1 METMAALMGQLAT
14 EEGISSTPFPG
25 IRIFK
30 ASRNLPRAPLLYDQ
44 GVIIVGQGAKQV
56 FLGNMAY
63 EYNTDRYLVLPV
75 PLPAECETKASM
87 DAPFLG
93 LLMDIDLTVLHSIIG
108 AMDAH
113 MDPGVWGAEDKPQG
127 LFLAVADEGFKAT
140 VCRLLVALQSPM
152 EAEVLG
158 RGLVR
163 ELFFKI
169 MTGENAAS
177 LYALAMKN
185 SNLSRIDKALK
196 QIHEH
201 YQEPMDVGEL
211 AGLVNMSVSSF
222 HRAFKDVTA
231 SSPIQYIKKTRL
243 NKAKGLLVA
252 RDIRVNEAASLVGYE
267 SATQFSRE
275 FKRYF
280 GDSPVAFVGR
290 LEEGR

>member
-14 EEGISSTPFPG
+14 GEGISNTPIPG

-56 FLGNMAY
+56 FFGNMAY

-93 LLMDIDLTVLHSIIG
+93 LLMDIDPAMLHSIIG

-113 MDPGVWGAEDKPQG
+113 VDSGVWGTEGRPQG
-127 LFLAVADEGFKAT
+127 LFLAEADGEFKST

-152 EAEVLG
+152 ETDVLG

-163 ELFFKI
+163 ELFFRI
-169 MTGENAAS
+169 MKGENAAS
-177 LYALAMKN
+177 LYDLAMKN

-201 YQEPMDVGEL
+201 YPDPMDVGAL

-222 HRAFKDVTA
+222 HRAFKEVTA

-243 NKAKGLLVA
+243 HKAKGLLV
-252 RDIRVNEAASLVGYE
+252 DQGIRVNEAASLVGYE

-290 LEEGR
+290 LDTGH